1 MSVYSQ
7 MPAIVKAAQS
17 KNLLGAALAYA
28 HMGFSV
34 IPLKGKR
41 PNLTSWTAYQQ
52 QAATINT
59 IQDWHKRGLIQNV
72 GLVCGAASGNR
83 VAIDLDGA
91 AGYPAFVATFPHLAE
106 TYTVA
111 TGGGVGQHIYWQ
123 LESLPDPVK
132 AMNTPLGNLEMCSQG
147 RQIVAPPSTHP
158 KTGMLYRVHKDCDI
172 LQVKDLQ
179 EVVEWIESFKAKTLP
194 TKLWQPPRN
203 ITFNSGD
210 INPHLVQAVSQHFL
224 RQGYRVH
231 GDWLHGT
238 CIHPNR
244 HKHGDRN
251 PSFGYNS
258 QSGYG
263 YCFSCGTMLTKEIC
277 EAVGIRPE
285 DYGGLMVATPRNVVQ
300 IASNIKLSDAPTDE
314 AGDAPD
320 TEQAPPD
327 DTEKPPSIGDLN
339 LPNWLQ
345 QYLDWA
351 GATGNQTPMSFHL
364 AAGLWLLSVAVGRRL
379 YGNAPWGLK
388 IYPNLYL
395 MLIASTTYY
404 RKSTAY
410 KLAEQIARQAIPHM
424 LMPTPGSPERFQEAL
439 SGQLPANF
447 DKLTEAQQQRLKN
460 AQPFAAQRGLLKD
473 EVAGLFNAM
482 NRKDYLSG
490 MKDLLMELYDCP
502 EYTDKDTQA
511 GLTIVENAALSI
523 LGVTTPSGLSA
534 AISDADWSNG
544 LLIRF
549 ALLTPEP
556 DYTERPPATIYK
568 EAPQAL
574 IDGLRQ
580 LHDKLPQPQKD
591 SDRGGWL
598 APSALSL
605 DVQCWDACQAY
616 SEHLRKLCKPGSNTE
631 LDERLKGVYG
641 RMHVQAFKLASL
653 LAVLDWIDTDTPQPT
668 VTLEHWKT
676 GKAISEMWRDS
687 AAQLLTQMDCSGEA
701 IQEQREQN
709 KFLKHLQRAGK
720 QGSGLREIYR
730 ALNLPAK
737 RARQMAQDLVRA
749 GLIVERQN
757 GRSEW
762 YLAAEHTD

>member
-1 MSVYSQ
+1 MHVYSQ
-7 MPAIVKAAQS
+7 IPAIVKAAQS

-52 QAATINT
+52 EAASIKT
-59 IQDWHKRGLIQNV
+59 IQGWHQRGLIQNV

-83 VAIDLDGA
+83 VALDLDGA
-91 AGYPAFVATFPHLAE
+91 AGYPAFVATFPHLAK

-111 TGGGVGQHIYWQ
+111 TGGGIGKHIYWQ
-123 LESLPDPVK
+123 VETLPDPVK

-158 KTGMLYRVHKDCDI
+158 KTGMLYRVHQDSDI
-172 LQVKDLQ
+172 LQVKNLQ
-179 EVVEWIESFKAKTLP
+179 EVVDWIESFKAKQVP
-194 TKLWQPPRN
+194 AKSWQPPRN
-203 ITFNSGD
+203 VTFNSGD

-238 CIHPNR
+238 CIHPAR

-277 EAVGIRPE
+277 ETVGIRPE

-300 IASNIKLSDAPTDE
+300 MTSNIKLSDAP
-314 AGDAPD
+314 GDIPNTPEVIE

-327 DTEKPPSIGDLN
+327 DTELPPAIGDLS

-345 QYLDWA
+345 QYLNWA

-439 SGQLPANF
+439 SGKMPSNF
-447 DKLTEAQQQRLKN
+447 DQLTESQKDRLKK

-473 EVAGLFNAM
+473 EVAGLFGAM
-482 NRKDYLSG
+482 NRKDYMSG

-502 EYTDKDTQA
+502 EYSDKDTQA
-511 GLTIVENAALSI
+511 GLTIVEDAALSL
-523 LGVTTPSGLSA
+523 LGVTTPAGLS
-534 AISDADWSNG
+534 SSVSHADWSNG

-549 ALLTPEP
+549 ALITPEA
-556 DYTERPPATIYK
+556 DYQERSIKK
-568 EAPQAL
+568 ENKDLPKAL
-574 IDGLRQ
+574 IEGLRT
-580 LHDKLPQPQKD
+580 LHEKLPMPQNSEEGMQKP
-591 SDRGGWL
+591 GAVEL
-598 APSALSL
+598 K
-605 DVQCWDACQAY
+605 VECWEQCQAY
-616 SEHLRKLCKPGSNTE
+616 SNDLRELCNPKNE
-631 LDERLKGVYG
+631 NQLDERLKGVYG

-653 LAVLDWIDTDTPQPT
+653 FAVLDWIDSNAEAPT
-668 VTLEHWKT
+668 VTQVHWAS
-676 GKAISEMWRDS
+676 GRAIADLWLNSAHRLLDQLDYNG
-687 AAQLLTQMDCSGEA
+687 AAQKEQTQQSRILDA
-701 IQEQREQN
+701 FR
-709 KFLKHLQRAGK
+709 RAGAN
-720 QGSGLREIYR
+720 GERLYVIYK
-730 ALNLPAK
+730 NLHIPA
-737 RARQMAQDLVRA
+737 RDARQTAEELVRA
-749 GLIVERQN
+749 GLLSPIQI
-757 GRSEW
+757 GRSEGYVHKD
-762 YLAAEHTD
+762 YLR